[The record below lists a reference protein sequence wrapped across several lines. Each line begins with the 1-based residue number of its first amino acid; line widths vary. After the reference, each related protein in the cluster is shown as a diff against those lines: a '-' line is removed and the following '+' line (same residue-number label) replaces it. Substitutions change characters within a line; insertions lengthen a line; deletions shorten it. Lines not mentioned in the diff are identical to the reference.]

1 MRCNLSWAISL
12 AIVALVLA
20 CFSVVSAVAG
30 AEPSASS
37 PPDEAY
43 FKRILAAAN
52 FDRLAA
58 EWEWS
63 KWSDGGK
70 KDLHPQLAEAEEI
83 FTSHKRELLAPLV
96 PYLRTFDGK
105 EYPQLEL
112 SAKGGPVQRPE
123 GKGLFEF
130 WIDVSA
136 TLRPWG
142 EGKAPG
148 GMKPLLDETPRG
160 WVEWDPKQNVVKRF
174 SLSGLYRALPPE
186 VLDKALR
193 IAQKQDNRYTRQALD
208 DGHTG
213 WEPAWFDALNK
224 AVDPAKAP
232 KPDPSKPH
240 LVVLSFLF
248 LSARTSIHDVPAEIV
263 RINLQTEKI
272 VSVQPIMVDMGPQYE
287 KRTSPPK

>member
-20 CFSVVSAVAG
+20 CFSVVSAAAG
-30 AEPSASS
+30 AEPVASS
-37 PPDEAY
+37 SSDDAY
-43 FKRILAAAN
+43 FKRILAAASFN
-52 FDRLAA
+52 RLGA
-58 EWEWS
+58 ELEWS
-63 KWSDGGK
+63 
-70 KDLHPQLAEAEEI
+70 KDLHPRLAEAEQV
-83 FTSHKRELLAPLV
+83 FNSHKRELLAPLV

-112 SAKGGPVQRPE
+112 RVIGGPVRRQE

-130 WIDVSA
+130 WIDVFA

-160 WVEWDPKQNVVKRF
+160 AVEWDPKQNVVKRF

-186 VLDKALR
+186 VLDKALK

-208 DGHTG
+208 DMHTG